1 MLHSS
6 CGNGGF
12 TLGLA
17 AAVMAGALLFAPASS
32 AGANERGPRSEQYR
46 QYREPAARPVPPPA
60 PHMAPRASQAPPVPH
75 MAPRAKQA
83 PPPRDV
89 KAPLPRPIRPGL
101 YLDSRYRHDRSY
113 PVRGRYIQ
121 RLPRDHRVIV
131 HGRTRYYYHRGAW
144 YRPYGPRF
152 AVVAPPFGLVVPY
165 LPPYYATVWFGGIPY
180 YYANEI
186 YYTRVPNGYA
196 VVAPPSGEASETPPP
211 EVEASIDQLFI
222 YPRQGQSEAQQAK
235 DRYECHAWAVQQTG
249 YDPTR
254 PREEDLADPA
264 SQKPDDYRR
273 AMGACLDGRGYTV
286 K

>member
-1 MLHSS
+1 MSLLS
-6 CGNGGF
+6 GRNGRF
-12 TLGLA
+12 TFGVTA
-17 AAVMAGALLFAPASS
+17 ALLTGALLLALAPAV
-32 AGANERGPRSEQYR
+32 GAAERGPGGEQFR

-60 PHMAPRASQAPPVPH
+60 PGPRMSPTPGPAPRVGP
-75 MAPRAKQA
+75 APRS
-83 PPPRDV
+83 PNY
-89 KAPLPRPIRPGL
+89 KAPLPGPIRPGL

-113 PVRGRYIQ
+113 PVRGRYVQ

-131 HGRTRYYYHRGAW
+131 HGGSRYYYRGGVW

-152 AVVAPPFGLVVPY
+152 AVIAPPFGVVVPY

-180 YYANEI
+180 YYANEV

-211 EVEASIDQLFI
+211 EIEAPIEQLFI
-222 YPRQGQSEAQQAK
+222 YPRQGQSEEQQAK

-249 YDPTR
+249 YDPTK
-254 PREEDLADPA
+254 PREGDLAG
-264 SQKPDDYRR
+264 QKRVEYQR

>member
-1 MLHSS
+1 MSLLS
-6 CGNGGF
+6 GRNGRF
-12 TLGLA
+12 TFGVTA
-17 AAVMAGALLFAPASS
+17 ALLTGALLLALAPAV
-32 AGANERGPRSEQYR
+32 GAAERGPGGEQFR

-60 PHMAPRASQAPPVPH
+60 PGPRMSPTPGPAPRVGP
-75 MAPRAKQA
+75 APRS
-83 PPPRDV
+83 PNY
-89 KAPLPRPIRPGL
+89 KAPLPGPIRPGL

-113 PVRGRYIQ
+113 PVRGRYVQ

-131 HGRTRYYYHRGAW
+131 HGGSRYYYRGGVW

-152 AVVAPPFGLVVPY
+152 AVIAPPFGVVVPY

-180 YYANEI
+180 YYANEV

-211 EVEASIDQLFI
+211 EIEAPIEQLFI
-222 YPRQGQSEAQQAK
+222 YPRQGQSEEQQAK

>member
-1 MLHSS
+1 MLHPDS
-6 CGNGGF
+6 GKGVF
-12 TLGLA
+12 TFGLA
-17 AAVMAGALLFAPASS
+17 AVFLTGTLLFAFAQPAS
-32 AGANERGPRSEQYR
+32 ADDRGPRPEQFR
-46 QYREPAARPVPPPA
+46 QYREPPARPVPPPA
-60 PHMAPRASQAPPVPH
+60 PHQAPRVSQPSPP
-75 MAPRAKQA
+75 RQLKA
-83 PPPRDV
+83 PPPRPV
-89 KAPLPRPIRPGL
+89 RPGH
-101 YLDSRYRHDRSY
+101 YMDSRYRHDRPY
-113 PVRGRYIQ
+113 PARGRYIQ

-131 HGRTRYYYHRGAW
+131 HGRTRYYYHSGVW

-186 YYTRVPNGYA
+186 YYTRVPSGYA
-196 VVAPPSGEASETPPP
+196 VVEPPGGEASETPPP
-211 EVEASIDQLFI
+211 EVETSMGELFI
-222 YPRQGQSEAQQAK
+222 YPRQGQSEEQQAK

-254 PREEDLADPA
+254 PREGDPA
-264 SQKPDDYRR
+264 DSSGRKREEYQR